1 MNCVAVCLAA
11 TVLVGCVQRT
21 LPNAK
26 IVQTEG
32 TITAAAAI
40 GAGKN
45 ARASEHLELAKKELD
60 RAKRLARDGNALEAR
75 LVLQGAQADAE
86 LGLMLVRAS
95 KARSEVQDV
104 AGEQQMSSSLP

>member
-1 MNCVAVCLAA
+1 MNCVALCLGA

-26 IVQTEG
+26 VVQTEA

-40 GAGKN
+40 GASKN

-60 RAKRLARDGNALEAR
+60 RAKRLARDGNALEGR
-75 LVLQGAQADAE
+75 IVLQGAQADAE

-95 KARSEVQDV
+95 KARSEVQEV
-104 AGEQQMSSSLP
+104 AADQQVSQSVP